1 MLYDDNY
8 DFWKLIGPRI
18 DNEYL
23 ISFVLLKFTLSK
35 FDIRV
40 EFIVR
45 EQWKTQRT
53 KENSIFH
60 AFFVF
65 MLMFKKK
72 VKKVFN
78 LMKVDFIFVISSMSM
93 HKTLIARKKKNS
105 HFSG

>member
-1 MLYDDNY
+1 
-8 DFWKLIGPRI
+8 
-18 DNEYL
+18 
-23 ISFVLLKFTLSK
+23 
-35 FDIRV
+35 
-40 EFIVR
+40 
-45 EQWKTQRT
+45 
-53 KENSIFH
+53 
-60 AFFVF
+60 